1 MSGVSAGEDSPAL
14 KTESFWNFI
23 VKDTDLENCCGEHV
37 FCDLAC
43 EPLSH
48 YIVCAVAQ
56 PVALPPCRIRTAFVA
71 LCSSLSICEGTD
83 LPPTAMGVQGRR
95 YQA

>member
-1 MSGVSAGEDSPAL
+1 MNWKWDWGSLSGVSAGEDSPAL

-23 VKDTDLENCCGEHV
+23 VKDTDLENCCGEHA

-48 YIVCAVAQ
+48 YIVRAVAQ
-56 PVALPPCRIRTAFVA
+56 PAAQLTALSSVVVMRCNNRTALV
-71 LCSSLSICEGTD
+71 
-83 LPPTAMGVQGRR
+83 
-95 YQA
+95 